1 MILIRHLYTIVIMNL
16 FKEIERFPGRTESS
30 VKNHW
35 NAIKRLQNAK
45 NNSMNMANVGNQPN
59 INISDE
65 SSRV

>member
-1 MILIRHLYTIVIMNL
+1 MNL